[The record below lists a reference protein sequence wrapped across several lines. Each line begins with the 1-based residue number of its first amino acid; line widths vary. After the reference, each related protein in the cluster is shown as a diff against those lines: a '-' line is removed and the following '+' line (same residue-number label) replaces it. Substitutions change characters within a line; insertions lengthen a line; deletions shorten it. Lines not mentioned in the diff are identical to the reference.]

1 LFHRPELFDDIK
13 VLVEAEDGTREE
25 WKRLDD
31 MLSASKDDKVY
42 VVDPVDG
49 TLTFG
54 NGIRGRMLPVGSN
67 NIIVDTYRV
76 VPGAKGNVGPH
87 EIVVGEGAAAKVN
100 VTNLLPAVGGRDA
113 ESIEEIVRRAP
124 SILTSR
130 DRAVTRADF
139 EIIAREASGEV
150 SRAACNGRMD
160 ADGKVEIVILPG
172 RREGEVIP
180 DPFLAA
186 GLRDHVGAYLKRR
199 CLVNVDPVVRLARFL
214 PVDVSIELRMRPYA
228 NVLAVRESAEK
239 WVRNFLDA
247 YTGGLDREGWP
258 FGGTLY
264 AQDFARMV
272 GEIPEVRHVV
282 EVRLFPM
289 AQAGPQDPPGWEST
303 DGVEELFLTT
313 HDLFVVRRVRVRT
326 EEVGA

>member
-1 LFHRPELFDDIK
+1 
-13 VLVEAEDGTREE
+13 
-25 WKRLDD
+25 
-31 MLSASKDDKVY
+31 
-42 VVDPVDG
+42 
-49 TLTFG
+49 
-54 NGIRGRMLPVGSN
+54 
-67 NIIVDTYRV
+67 
-76 VPGAKGNVGPH
+76 
-87 EIVVGEGAAAKVN
+87 
-100 VTNLLPAVGGRDA
+100 
-113 ESIEEIVRRAP
+113 
-124 SILTSR
+124 
-130 DRAVTRADF
+130 
-139 EIIAREASGEV
+139 
-150 SRAACNGRMD
+150 MD
-160 ADGKVEIVILPG
+160 ADGKVEIVILPN

-247 YTGGLDREGWP
+247 YMGGLDREGWP